1 MKPDKNKD
9 ITKHIAEML
18 KEHSLPYQEG
28 AWERFK
34 DFEAAKKKRFV
45 VWPYFISAVAAM
57 LLLALS
63 LFLIIGKDEYTD
75 LQGVSQ
81 EVAKSIID
89 TLNQSTDSED
99 LVATLS
105 PKNLNAERNTS
116 QTEPIVPK
124 VLSESNSS
132 QVAHMDLERVEKS
145 STLSYNNDTIE
156 YKETQQVAFAEP
168 TTSNKSTDLKETVS
182 SPSYTFSEPLNRTD
196 VDLSSVKKWDFSVE
210 LSPNIRNSDVNF
222 GGGVAI
228 AYNLN
233 DKISIGSGLS
243 YMQLDAERSPNSI
256 DIPSEFLSLDG
267 SKDNK
272 SLNNISTSL
281 VGLDIPINLK
291 LNIGNSMYA
300 NAGVSLFSVLNESRY
315 NNFEERIAVT
325 ALASPTLTSTNQTER
340 SGVEAQTL
348 YSQEISTSNP
358 YEGKNFT
365 GFLNFSMGYKLPFLP
380 KMNLAIEPYFKIPI
394 GSLSNQDMD
403 LNNGGFKIKASF

>member
-1 MKPDKNKD
+1 MKSDKNKD
-9 ITKHIAEML
+9 ITEHIAEML

-45 VWPYFISAVAAM
+45 AWPYFTGAVAAM

-75 LQGVSQ
+75 LQGERQ
-81 EVAKSIID
+81 EITNSIID
-89 TLNQSTDSED
+89 TPNQSTDGEN

-105 PKNLNAERNTS
+105 PKDLNAERNTS
-116 QTEPIVPK
+116 QTKRVVPK
-124 VLSESNSS
+124 ILSESNSF
-132 QVAHMDLERVEKS
+132 QAAQMDLDRVEKS

-156 YKETQQVAFAEP
+156 YKETQQVASVEP
-168 TTSNKSTDLKETVS
+168 TASKKSTDLKEAVS
-182 SPSYTFSEPLNRTD
+182 SPSYTWAEPLNRAD

-210 LSPNIRNSDVNF
+210 LSPNIRNNDVNF

-233 DKISIGSGLS
+233 DKISIGSGVS
-243 YMQLDAERSPNSI
+243 YMQLDAQRSPNSI

-300 NAGVSLFSVLNESRY
+300 NAGVSIFSVLNESRY

-325 ALASPTLTSTNQTER
+325 ALASPTLTSTDQTER